1 MLRDK
6 LRLLAGYTDNSDCS
20 KDDKLKLNGTLANH
34 PLAELIREISSKAL
48 SGTLRLKHER
58 AQTAVYFEDGQLVY
72 AASNLRT
79 LRLQE
84 YLNKS
89 GLVSEKDR
97 PRQENNLS
105 DLALAAALRA
115 TGALSQKEVDSL
127 LVTLIGDAVDRR
139 NLGV

>member
-6 LRLLAGYTDNSDCS
+6 LRLVAGYTYNSDCS
-20 KDDKLKLNGTLANH
+20 KDDKLKLNGTITNH
-34 PLAELIREISSKAL
+34 PLAELIREISSKTL

-97 PRQENNLS
+97 PRQNNLT
-105 DLALAAALRA
+105 DVALAAALSA
-115 TGALSQKEVDSL
+115 IGTLSQKEVDSL
-127 LVTLIGDAVDRR
+127 LATLVGDVLR
-139 NLGV
+139 V